1 MRKLSLFHIGTAAF
15 IILWTLQ
22 IVALSTSVKE
32 WLDQQT
38 GVPGGGLAYAVCFL
52 VAGLSLSGV
61 AAYSGYLYHQ
71 GWETARF
78 CRALK
83 IGVMIAALAAIVCTI
98 WFMISPG
105 YMNPVGLLGLAVS
118 LATWAWVS
126 AIANQGIREHHHPQ
140 KNPTPS
146 PH

>member
-1 MRKLSLFHIGTAAF
+1 MRKLPLFHIATVAF
-15 IILWTLQ
+15 VLLWSLQ
-22 IVALSTSVKE
+22 IVGLSLSVKD
-32 WLDQQT
+32 WLDQET
-38 GVPGGGLAYAVCFL
+38 RVPGGGLPYAVCFL
-52 VAGLSLSGV
+52 VAGLSLSAL

-78 CRALK
+78 CHALK
-83 IGVMIAALAAIVCTI
+83 IGVTIAALAAIVCTI

-105 YMNPVGLLGLAVS
+105 YMNPVGILGLAVS

-126 AIANQGIREHHHPQ
+126 AIANQGIRERRPRN
-140 KNPTPS
+140 NPTPS